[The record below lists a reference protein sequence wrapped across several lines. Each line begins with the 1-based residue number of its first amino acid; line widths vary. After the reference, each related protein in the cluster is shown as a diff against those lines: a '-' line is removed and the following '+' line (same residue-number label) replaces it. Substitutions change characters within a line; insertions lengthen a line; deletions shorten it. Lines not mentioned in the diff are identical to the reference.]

1 MTAVTRFTLVDLARR
16 RVLLGLV
23 LLEVLLILVLGLSRQ
38 ASAQPVLIETFALFL
53 ALIIGACAFR
63 PELESGAV
71 DLLLSKPMRRSGYA
85 LGKLLGGSG
94 ALLAAV
100 VLAAV
105 CSLPLAALLGD
116 HPRQLSAAFALAWA
130 NTALVMLAVMLI
142 STRLNGPVAALLGF
156 VIFEAA
162 GAVTAMR
169 ALTPALPV
177 RLLYDVLPHRLS
189 PAWLSPID
197 LAGWAFYVAVLVW
210 LLYRELLR
218 LRA

>member
-1 MTAVTRFTLVDLARR
+1 LVDLGRR

-23 LLEVLLILVLGLSRQ
+23 LLEVLLVLVLGLANQ
-38 ASAQPVLIETFALFL
+38 ASAQPVLVETFALFL

-71 DLLLSKPMRRSGYA
+71 ELLWSKPMRRSSYA
-85 LGKLLGGSG
+85 LGKLVGGAG
-94 ALLAAV
+94 ALLAV
-100 VLAAV
+100 VLVAAAG
-105 CSLPLAALLGD
+105 SLPLAAILGD
-116 HPRQLSAAFALAWA
+116 HPRQLSTAFALAWA
-130 NTALVMLAVMLI
+130 NAGLVMLAVMLI
-142 STRLNGPVAALLGF
+142 STRLNGPVSALLGF

-189 PAWLSPID
+189 PAWIGPID
-197 LAGWAFYVAVLVW
+197 LAGWAFYVAILVW
-210 LLYRELLR
+210 LLYRELQR
-218 LRA
+218 LRV